1 MTQIATVRR
10 LIGADQ
16 AEILVRR
23 QSACGHDCA
32 SCGGCGPD
40 NASRVTAVAENPVNA
55 RVGDTVRVESESGQV
70 LGMACLLYLVP
81 LVLLFLFYFLATGP
95 LGLSEGG
102 GVACALLGLA
112 LGAAVNVLMDRRLR
126 GAGTV
131 RLRITEVLKSCSDM

>member
-10 LIGADQ
+10 LIGADR

-40 NASRVTAVAENPVNA
+40 AASRVSAVAENPVNA

-70 LGMACLLYLVP
+70 LKMACLLYLVP
-81 LVLLFLFYFLATGP
+81 LVLLFALYFIATGA
-95 LGLSEGG
+95 LGWGEGAG
-102 GVACALLGLA
+102 MAAGLA
-112 LGAAVNVLMDRRLR
+112 GLLFGAAINILLDRRARRSQPLQ
-126 GAGTV
+126 
-131 RLRITEVLKSCSDM
+131 LRITEVLKSCSDM